1 MIVRNLND
9 PEVTQT
15 TYRAHGG
22 GIARMILTSQ
32 FMKGIEFLAYA
43 FLPKGNTLE
52 AHIDPVE
59 EIYFIMQGGG
69 LMRVGDDEKNVKT
82 GDAVWI
88 PAGDLHSLNNNTDE
102 DTVVLVV
109 AAYPHPH

>member
-9 PEVTQT
+9 PEVIAT

-22 GIARMILTSQ
+22 GIARMVLTSQ
-32 FMKGIEFLAYA
+32 FMEGIEFLAYA
-43 FLPKGNTLE
+43 FLPQGNTLE

-59 EIYFIMQGGG
+59 EIYFILQGGG
-69 LMRVGDDEKNVKT
+69 LMRVGDEENDVKA

-88 PAGDLHSLNNNTDE
+88 PAGDLHSLTNNTLE
-102 DTVVLVV
+102 QTVVLVI
-109 AAYPHPH
+109 AAYPR

>member
-9 PEVTQT
+9 PEVAQT
-15 TYRAHGG
+15 TYRAHVGDT
-22 GIARMILTSQ
+22 ARMILTSH

-59 EIYFIMQGGG
+59 EIYFILQGGG
-69 LMRVGDDEKNVKT
+69 VMRVGNDEKDVGM

-88 PAGDLHSLNNNTDE
+88 PAGDIHSLTNNTDE

-109 AAYPHPH
+109 AAYPR